1 MVEFQ
6 NHSWTTVQGRFLPF
20 ICANPDLTVK
30 VKGGKTMYMP
40 GLLEKYYY
48 EALKTNYEAA
58 TKMQVTA
65 S

>member
-1 MVEFQ
+1 M
-6 NHSWTTVQGRFLPF
+6 QGRFLPF